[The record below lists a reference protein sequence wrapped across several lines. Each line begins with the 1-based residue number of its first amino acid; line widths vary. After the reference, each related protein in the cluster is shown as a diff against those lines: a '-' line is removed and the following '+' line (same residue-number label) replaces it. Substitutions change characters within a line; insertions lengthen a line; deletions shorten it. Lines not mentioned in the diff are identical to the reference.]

1 MITLNNITV
10 GNDWEWL
17 FWALFPRQS
26 TLSQVHTFQFTIY
39 NLQFT
44 IYNLQGHKVCQ
55 KHAYFND

>member
-44 IYNLQGHKVCQ
+44 RTQSVSKTRL
-55 KHAYFND
+55 F